1 MFLYMWYSV
10 SLFHR
15 KRYQMGSHPH
25 SSSFNPGRG
34 QANQQ
39 VRNGD
44 LYSAIGNISGGII
57 RFNIGTY
64 KQTPDV
70 DHIKVHNKKA
80 THRALRMHDG
90 QVAPDVKGDSSPAE
104 SAKD

>member
-1 MFLYMWYSV
+1 
-10 SLFHR
+10 
-15 KRYQMGSHPH
+15 MGSLPH
-25 SSSFNPGRG
+25 SSSSKPGRS

-39 VRNGD
+39 LRGGD
-44 LYSAIGNISGGII
+44 LYSAIGNISGGIM

-70 DHIKVHNKKA
+70 DHIRVHNKKD
-80 THRALRMHDG
+80 THRASRMHDD
-90 QVAPDVKGDSSPAE
+90 QAAPDVKGDSSPAE